1 MFESL
6 DETMKHDE
14 QSASTPRER
23 ITKYIVT
30 ALVSLVVVGGLLI
43 SIRMLE

>member
-6 DETMKHDE
+6 DDTMKHDQE
-14 QSASTPRER
+14 RETTPRER
-23 ITKYIVT
+23 WMRYLLTAVLSIVI
-30 ALVSLVVVGGLLI
+30 VGGLLI